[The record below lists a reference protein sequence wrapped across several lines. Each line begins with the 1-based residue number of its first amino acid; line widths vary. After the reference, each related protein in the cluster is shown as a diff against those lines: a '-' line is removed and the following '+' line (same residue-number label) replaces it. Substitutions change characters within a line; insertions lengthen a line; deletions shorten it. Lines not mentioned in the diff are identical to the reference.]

1 MKRIKTLAL
10 VAVVAAISTI
20 MLSCGSFGQG
30 FMAGLSGYGNSLYGT
45 RPTMSAPGPR
55 GGSLN
60 YLLDPN
66 YAIAQTMAQQQ
77 QMNQVN
83 NAIMRTS
90 IQQVQ
95 TKEELEYL
103 EFRKYNKK
111 ADGSDYTKAEWRT
124 LVGAALQSMKGN
136 VSSNTGSSTSGSGS
150 YRSSTTTTTTRRKCM
165 KLSAS
170 DHAHCNGTGT
180 CSRCNGQGRYYETS
194 YGNSRWVTPCNY
206 CGGNGKC
213 RACNGTGYR

>member
-1 MKRIKTLAL
+1 
-10 VAVVAAISTI
+10 
-20 MLSCGSFGQG
+20 
-30 FMAGLSGYGNSLYGT
+30 
-45 RPTMSAPGPR
+45 MSAPSPQ

-66 YAIAQTMAQQQ
+66 YAIAQTMTQQQ
-77 QMNQVN
+77 QLNQVN
-83 NAIMRTS
+83 YAIMRTS
-90 IQQVQ
+90 IQQMQ
-95 TKEELEYL
+95 TKEELEYQ

-111 ADGSDYTKAEWRT
+111 AHGSDYTKAEWHT
-124 LVGAALQSMKGN
+124 LVGAALQSMQDSASGI
-136 VSSNTGSSTSGSGS
+136 TGSTASGNGS
-150 YRSSTTTTTTRRKCM
+150 YRSSTTTAPTSRRCI

-170 DHAHCNGTGT
+170 DHAHCNGTGK

-194 YGNSRWVTPCNY
+194 YGNSRWVTPCTY